1 VIRSCST
8 CARHL
13 GLGTCADGRETI
25 CRGELWQPLRYHA
38 TPVDAARYVD
48 HIRHQAGFTVTRRED
63 GGYELRL
70 EGAE

>member
-1 VIRSCST
+1 MIKSCST

-25 CRGELWQPLRYHA
+25 CKGELWQPLRYHD

-48 HIRHQAGFTVTRRED
+48 RIGHQAGFRVDRRPD
-63 GGYELRL
+63 GRYDLRL
-70 EGAE
+70 EGFD